1 MTADHPQTRELLA
14 RDLTRLGVRHG
25 DSLLIH
31 SSLGSLGWV
40 CGAEQAVVQALMDAV
55 GPRGTLVVP
64 TQTSDNT
71 DPSGWRN
78 PPVPESWW
86 PTIREHTPA
95 FDPLTTPG
103 AHMGRISE
111 MVRTW
116 PGAVRSPHPQTSFA
130 ALGPDA
136 HHLMHPHPLG
146 SALGE
151 ESPLARLADSD
162 AHILLLGV
170 EYDTCTTFHL
180 AEYRVPAPAR
190 TDTSCAAQAPDGG
203 RTWVGVQDIAFDS
216 DDFAALG
223 ADLERTGTVT
233 VGTVGAATARL
244 FPLAEAVRFATDWLT
259 EHRAPAATD
268 HTPRGEAPRGG
279 AA

>member
-1 MTADHPQTRELLA
+1 MPTDHPQTGELLT
-14 RDLTRLGVRHG
+14 RDLTRLGIRPG
-25 DSLLIH
+25 DTLLVH

-40 CGAEQAVVQALMDAV
+40 CGAEQAVVRALIDAV
-55 GPRGTLVVP
+55 GPRGNLVVP

-71 DPSGWRN
+71 DPSGWQN

-95 FDPLTTPG
+95 FDPLATPG

-116 PGAVRSPHPQTSFA
+116 PGAVRSTHPQTSFA

-151 ESPLARLADSD
+151 ESPLARLERSG
-162 AHILLLGV
+162 AHVLLLGV
-170 EYDTCTTFHL
+170 GYDTCTTFHL

-190 TDTSCAAQAPDGG
+190 ADTSCAATTPGG
-203 RTWVGVQDIAFDS
+203 ERAWVTVLDVAVDS

-233 VGTVGAATARL
+233 VGPVGAATARL
-244 FPLAEAVRFATDWLT
+244 FPLADAARFATTWLT
-259 EHRAPAATD
+259 EHRTPAAIQP
-268 HTPRGEAPRGG
+268 TPHRGAP
-279 AA
+279 